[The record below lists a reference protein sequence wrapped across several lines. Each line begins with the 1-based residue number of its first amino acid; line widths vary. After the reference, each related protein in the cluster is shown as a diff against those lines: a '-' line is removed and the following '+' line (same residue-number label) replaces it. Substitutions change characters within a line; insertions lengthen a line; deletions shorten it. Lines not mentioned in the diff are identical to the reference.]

1 MIFDIDAFLA
11 TFRFYYDKQPINC
24 LADDDR
30 NIRKNGLDTIKKSM
44 NTMSK

>member
-1 MIFDIDAFLA
+1 MIPEDFQQILQHLQ
-11 TFRFYYDKQPINC
+11 RPINC